1 MSTSLRQR
9 TTPQTISTTFD
20 TKQQQHQQQQQ
31 QYESSSSM
39 HSPISYQQ
47 QFASPTSAAINKDTW
62 IAPIAIS
69 TTSEP
74 YNYNG
79 DAKNHYSISSSS
91 YLPNTASF
99 VRSTSSSISIH
110 DGKSSSTKNGG
121 MNDDDPQ
128 NRWKQRVLLAIGLLC
143 LFAPWMRHSRVQ
155 WEVQKLKDQLSELQ
169 NDQQRLQSRL
179 RTQNDAY
186 AKITSDITKYQ
197 NTNNDLLQQLR
208 EHGDHYH
215 DFDAEHYK
223 EQSEKEDAYLK
234 RIDILEKEIQRMAD
248 RQLVA
253 RGYGTAFRRSDAIR
267 VEIILKQDV
276 SIHGNKLV
284 MELGPMNFLSH
295 AIELFLMLVEQKHYF
310 DNLMLMH
317 RSMGSSVIGTVPM
330 DSETLQLVSSNVMK
344 DGHPVIGSSED
355 KNSPIVA
362 SRENTF
368 MMDQLAM
375 LEHTEDFPVQKY
387 SVLFADKGPHFYI
400 QMDDHP
406 KNKKND
412 KPPQETCFG
421 RIVEGQEILEYMS
434 SHHTKNFRGMYMVGI
449 ETVKVIKPSLD
460 SSEEKLSTVGFDPRL
475 PSMSEVTM

>member
-9 TTPQTISTTFD
+9 LTPQKISTTFD
-20 TKQQQHQQQQQ
+20 TKQQQQQH
-31 QYESSSSM
+31 ESSSM

-47 QFASPTSAAINKDTW
+47 QFASPTSANVNRDTR
-62 IAPIAIS
+62 IAPTSIS
-69 TTSEP
+69 TTNTYSSEP
-74 YNYNG
+74 F
-79 DAKNHYSISSSS
+79 HHISDLTNRFSNTTSS
-91 YLPNTASF
+91 YFPNTASL
-99 VRSTSSSISIH
+99 VRSTSSSISID
-110 DGKSSSTKNGG
+110 DGKSSSSNDGI
-121 MNDDDPQ
+121 DDDDQ
-128 NRWKQRVLLAIGLLC
+128 QRRWKHRALLFIGLLC

-155 WEVQKLKDQLSELQ
+155 WEVEKLKGELIELQ

-197 NTNNDLLQQLR
+197 ITNNDLLQQLR

-223 EQSEKEDAYLK
+223 EQSEKEDAYIK

-253 RGYGTAFRRSDAIR
+253 RGYGTAFRRSDAIL

-295 AIELFLMLVEQKHYF
+295 AIELFLMLVEHKHYY

-317 RSMGSSVIGTVPM
+317 RSMGSSIIGTVPM
-330 DSETLQLVSSNVMK
+330 DSDTLQLVSSNVLK
-344 DGHPVIGSSED
+344 DGHPVIGSTDD

-362 SRENTF
+362 SRENAF

-375 LEHTEDFPVQKY
+375 LEHTEDFPIQKY

-400 QMDDHP
+400 QMDDNP
-406 KNKKND
+406 KKK
-412 KPPQETCFG
+412 KEKQPQETCFG
-421 RIVEGQEILEYMS
+421 RIVEGQAILEYMS

-449 ETVKVIKPSLD
+449 ETVKVIKPLD
-460 SSEEKLSTVGFDPRL
+460 SDESNNKLLVGLDPRL
-475 PSMSEVTM
+475 PSLSEVNM